1 MKRHVCWCDE
11 RLCRNVQWHRFI
23 LNQTSWVQRLQVSV
37 HCLHA
42 ADVAASSIIS
52 LCVCFSGDT
61 PPPHTHTPLQTH
73 TPPPHGQ
80 FSHQSIFCSGAP
92 RPVNPSS
99 VCVCVPLIN
108 IFTSPRSEMILS
120 SSLQPSSIGVR
131 GGCSQR
137 IRRRSESWAAVTTA
151 DWQPAPYILRAVGQ
165 IDASER
171 GSCHRLTLAVIC
183 CRVFVCNLHRRL
195 LSRR

>member
-1 MKRHVCWCDE
+1 MNDCAETYSGIVLSSTRRRGFSGCRFLFIVFMQPMLLHRVLLVYVC
-11 RLCRNVQWHRFI
+11 
-23 LNQTSWVQRLQVSV
+23 VSV
-37 HCLHA
+37 
-42 ADVAASSIIS
+42 VI
-52 LCVCFSGDT
+52 
-61 PPPHTHTPLQTH
+61 PPPTHTHTPLQTH